1 MDAVLHP
8 FLRTVNMYAR
18 LIPMLNLTPRQR
30 DVLSFLKSYTKDNG
44 LPPTRSEIADH
55 FGWESQ
61 TAAQDHL
68 IQLKIKG
75 YINLLERRA
84 RGIIVL

>member
-1 MDAVLHP
+1 
-8 FLRTVNMYAR
+8 
-18 LIPMLNLTPRQR
+18 MLKLTPRQK
-30 DVLSFLKSYTKDNG
+30 DVLEFLKSYVKDNG
-44 LPPTRSEIADH
+44 LPPTRREIADH
-55 FGWESQ
+55 FKWESQ

-75 YINLLERRA
+75 YINLLDRGRA